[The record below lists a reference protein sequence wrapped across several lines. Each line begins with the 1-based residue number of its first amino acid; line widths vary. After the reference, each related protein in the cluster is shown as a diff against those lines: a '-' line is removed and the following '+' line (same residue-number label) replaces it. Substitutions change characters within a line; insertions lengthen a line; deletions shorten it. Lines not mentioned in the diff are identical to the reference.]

1 MITIWIHSQ
10 RHTSLVSHEMHRNG
24 ESKEAKEL
32 KSLVYAF
39 HAIGESKRE
48 RNHYRTD
55 EEEKVKELENPET
68 KQSSWTHCLGGKD
81 AGIAYIP
88 ENDLNADE

>member
-1 MITIWIHSQ
+1 MQ
-10 RHTSLVSHEMHRNG
+10 RKEDFVSRLPDSLAKTYLTRFAEMHRNG
-24 ESKEAKEL
+24 ESKEDKEL

-68 KQSSWTHCLGGKD
+68 KQILDHCLGGK
-81 AGIAYIP
+81 IR
-88 ENDLNADE
+88 LVT